1 MSMVPISREL
11 FEYKMVPWV
20 GREYAAWLRTSARP
34 HPADEHR
41 LVLIPERI
49 YQVFQQRQPGEHATR
64 AQLEAMKYP
73 RLPDEDELDAARV
86 EQRLAAQAGD
96 TRRLSELHQQV
107 DALEERLTAARRAIE
122 AWQRV
127 DPEKLEEQIAW
138 ELANA
143 PHADVLL
150 GIPAEAH
157 TA

>member
-1 MSMVPISREL
+1 L
-11 FEYKMVPWV
+11 TK
-20 GREYAAWLRTSARP
+20 
-34 HPADEHR
+34 
-41 LVLIPERI
+41 
-49 YQVFQQRQPGEHATR
+49 

-73 RLPDEDELDAARV
+73 RLPDEDELDAARL

-96 TRRLSELHQQV
+96 TRRLSELHRTV
-107 DALEERLTAARRAIE
+107 EALEEQLIAARRAIE

-127 DPEKLEEQIAW
+127 DPVELEEQIAW
-138 ELANA
+138 ELTNA

>member
-1 MSMVPISREL
+1 MSMVPVAREL
-11 FEYKMVPWV
+11 FEYEMVPWI
-20 GREYAAWLRTSARP
+20 GREHAAWLRTSARP

-49 YQVFQQRQPGEHATR
+49 FRVFQHRRPGEHATR

-73 RLPDEDELDAARV
+73 RLPDEDELEAART

-96 TRRLSELHQQV
+96 TRRVSELHQTIE
-107 DALEERLTAARRAIE
+107 ALEEQLTAARRAVD

-127 DPEKLEEQIAW
+127 DPVKLEEQIAW

>member
-1 MSMVPISREL
+1 MSMVPVAREL
-11 FEYKMVPWV
+11 FEYEMVPWI
-20 GREYAAWLRTSARP
+20 GRDYAAWLRASARP

-49 YQVFQQRQPGEHATR
+49 YQVFQDRKPGEHATP
-64 AQLEAMKYP
+64 AQLEAMTYP
-73 RLPDEDELDAARV
+73 RLPDEDELDAARL

-96 TRRLSELHQQV
+96 TRRLRELHQTIE
-107 DALEERLTAARRAIE
+107 ALEERLLAARRAIE

-127 DPEKLEEQIAW
+127 DPVKLEEQIAW

-143 PHADVLL
+143 PHAEVLL